1 LIKFL
6 ILNNLI
12 IFELLKSKKK
22 SKTMKKFTLVA
33 FTLLG
38 SLAFMGCSGDDDSG
52 GGCFT
57 CSATGQAMKYCK
69 KGSNQFTV
77 EVGGIVIQTGN
88 LGDQT
93 WEEFK
98 ADMLELC
105 D

>member
-1 LIKFL
+1 
-6 ILNNLI
+6 
-12 IFELLKSKKK
+12 
-22 SKTMKKFTLVA
+22 MKKFTLIA

-38 SLAFMGCSGDDDSG
+38 SLAFVGCSGDDDGG

-57 CSATGQAMKYCK
+57 CNATGSVMKYCK
-69 KGSNQFTV
+69 KGSDQYTV
-77 EVGGIVIQTGN
+77 SVGGVVVQTLP
-88 LGDQT
+88 LGEQT